1 VGARLGGHRPRPG
14 VDLAVAVF
22 DRIRSLGRNLFRKDR
37 VERELNEELAAAVDQ
52 LAEENAAAG
61 LSPEEARRQARIAL
75 GGVEQVKEAV
85 RESRA
90 GAGLETFAQ
99 DVRYALRMLGRSA
112 GFSAVAVTT
121 LALGIGANTAI
132 FTVLD
137 ATLIAPLPYAD
148 PSRLVMLWT
157 GYREARQPRVP
168 ASGHEVLEIRRRS
181 RELAEV
187 AGIWVGAGSV
197 TGEGEPE
204 RVRLALTTSNFLGI
218 FGVPPALGRLLLP
231 SDQGSEGSTAVV
243 LSDGFWRRRFGGDPA
258 VIGKAVR
265 IDGGL
270 VTIVGVMPAKFDV
283 IFAGDSSV
291 PPGIEVFT
299 TFGRDLAEMP
309 RDMGWIRMVA
319 RLAPGA
325 TVASAQAEVS
335 GIAERLRAEFAEYK
349 TPGLE
354 LQIVP
359 LHADAVR
366 DVRPALLALFA
377 GVGLVVLI
385 ACANVAN
392 LLLARATG
400 REREIGLRAALGA
413 SRGRIARQLLTESL
427 VLSGFGALLGLLV
440 GRLGLTALL
449 ALRPASLARLAP
461 TGLSLTVL
469 AFTLMLAGATGLI
482 CGLAPAVAASRR
494 DLARALQEGGRGG
507 SAGGR
512 TRPQRVLV
520 FAEVALGF
528 LLLVGAG
535 LLVRTFVALSGADP
549 GFRPEAT
556 LTLQVSAQGGRYPDD
571 ASRRQLARTLS
582 SSLGALPGV
591 AAVGAVSHLPF
602 DDYPNWYEYYW
613 REGAPESERNTAMAD
628 HRAVLPGFFESL
640 GVEIR
645 RGRTF
650 NDADDAAHPNVI
662 VVDETLAKRTWGS
675 EDPIG
680 RRLSVSFIH
689 EGSFDSTVAE
699 VVGVVRHVRYRDLGA
714 DGRGQVYVPYLQ
726 SVRPELAFT
735 LRAAPGADAR
745 SFAIDARRIVARVDP
760 DLAVSK
766 VRLLEDYVRQASTA
780 ARFTTVIAGAL
791 AGLALLLA
799 GIGIYG
805 ILAYSVAQRRNE
817 IGVRLALGGRPRDI
831 VWLVLRQTTGLVA
844 AGLGAGLI
852 GSLVMT
858 RLLQKLLYGVGPRDL
873 GTLAAA
879 AAVLAAVG
887 LAAAVLPARR
897 AVRVDPIA
905 ALRGE

>member
-1 VGARLGGHRPRPG
+1 MSGSPWVRLNR
-14 VDLAVAVF
+14 LA
-22 DRIRSLGRNLFRKDR
+22 RNLFRKER
-37 VERELNEELAAAVDQ
+37 VERELDEELAATVDQ

-61 LSPEEARRQARIAL
+61 MSPEEARRQARIAL

-85 RESRA
+85 RESRT
-90 GAGLETFAQ
+90 GAGIETFAQ
-99 DVRYALRMLGRSA
+99 DVRYALRMLGRSP
-112 GFSAVAVTT
+112 GFSAVAVAT

-157 GYREARQPRVP
+157 DYREARQPRVP
-168 ASGHEVLEIRRRS
+168 ASAHELLEIRTRS

-187 AGIWVGAGSV
+187 AGIWVGAGSL

-204 RVRLALTTSNFLGI
+204 RVRVAFTTWNFLPI
-218 FGVPPALGRLLLP
+218 FGVRPALGRFFVP
-231 SDQGSEGSTAVV
+231 AEEGTSGERVLV
-243 LSDGFWRRRFGGDPA
+243 LSDAFWKRRFGGDPA

-265 IDGGL
+265 LDGGFMT
-270 VTIVGVMPAKFDV
+270 VIGVLPPGFDV
-283 IFAGDSSV
+283 VFAGDSSV
-291 PPGIEVFT
+291 PPGIGVFT
-299 TFGRDLAEMP
+299 TVGRDLGEYP
-309 RDMGWIRMVA
+309 RDLGWLRLVA
-319 RLAPGA
+319 RLSPGA

-335 GIAERLRAEFAEYK
+335 AIAERLRAEFGEYA

-354 LQIVP
+354 LQVVP

-366 DVRPALLALFA
+366 DVRPALFALFA

-392 LLLARATG
+392 LLLARSTR
-400 REREIGLRAALGA
+400 REKEIGLRAALGA

-427 VLSGFGALLGLLV
+427 VLSGLGALLGLLV
-440 GRLGLTALL
+440 GRIGLSALL
-449 ALRPASLARLAP
+449 ALRPASLSRLAQS
-461 TGLSLTVL
+461 GLSGTVL
-469 AFTLMLAGATGLI
+469 AFTLFLAVATGLV
-482 CGLAPAVAASRR
+482 CGLAPAVAVSRR
-494 DLARALQEGGRGG
+494 DLSRALQQGGRGSG
-507 SAGGR
+507 SGSR
-512 TRPQRVLV
+512 TRPQRILV

-535 LLVRTFVALSGADP
+535 LLARTFVALSGADP
-549 GFRPEAT
+549 GFRAEAT
-556 LTLQVSAQGGRYPDD
+556 LTFQVSAQGGRYPDD
-571 ASRRQLARTLS
+571 ASRRELAKTLRAR
-582 SSLGALPGV
+582 LEALPGV

-613 REGAPESERNTAMAD
+613 REGAPEAEKSSTMAD

-640 GVEIR
+640 GVALVE
-645 RGRTF
+645 GRTF
-650 NDADDAAHPNVI
+650 TDTDDASHPNVI
-662 VVDETLAKRTWGS
+662 IVDETLAKKTWAG

-680 RRLSVSFIH
+680 KRLNVSFIH
-689 EGSFDSTVAE
+689 EGSFDSTLAE

-714 DGRGQVYVPYLQ
+714 DGRGQVYVPFFQ

-735 LRAAPGADAR
+735 LRASRGADPRAL
-745 SFAIDARRIVARVDP
+745 AAPARREIARADP

-766 VRLLEDYVRQASTA
+766 VRLLEDYVRQAGAA
-780 ARFTTVIAGAL
+780 ARFTSVIAAAL

-805 ILAYSVAQRRNE
+805 ILAYSVAQRTNE
-817 IGVRLALGGRPRDI
+817 IGVRLALGGRPRNI
-831 VWLVLRQTTGLVA
+831 LWLILRQTAGLVA
-844 AGLGAGLI
+844 AGLAAGLV
-852 GSLVMT
+852 SALLLT
-858 RLLQKLLYGVGPRDL
+858 RLLQKLLYGVGPHDL

-879 AAVLAAVG
+879 AAVLAAAGIV
-887 LAAAVLPARR
+887 AAVLPARR
-897 AVRVDPIA
+897 AVRVDPIM

>member
-1 VGARLGGHRPRPG
+1 
-14 VDLAVAVF
+14 VAV
-22 DRIRSLGRNLFRKDR
+22 RLWVRSKSLGRNLFRRRR
-37 VERELNEELAAAVDQ
+37 VERDLEDEVASTFEQLVDENLAAGMNPQ
-52 LAEENAAAG
+52 
-61 LSPEEARRQARIAL
+61 EARRQAQIAL
-75 GGVEQVKEAV
+75 GGATQVREAV

-90 GAGLETFAQ
+90 GAGLEAFWQ
-99 DVRYALRMLGRSA
+99 DFRYALRMLGRSR
-112 GFSAVAVTT
+112 GFSFVAVAT

-157 GYREARQPRVP
+157 DYREARQPRVP

-187 AGIWVGAGSV
+187 AGIWVGAGSL

-204 RVRLALTTSNFLGI
+204 RVRLALTTPNFLSI
-218 FGVPPALGRLLLP
+218 FGVPPALGRTLQP
-231 SDQGSEGSTAVV
+231 SDDWSGPSVV

-258 VIGKAVR
+258 AVGKAVR

-270 VTIVGVMPAKFDV
+270 ATIVGVMPAGFDV
-283 IFAGDSSV
+283 LFAGDSSV

-309 RDMGWIRMVA
+309 RDMGWIRMIA

-335 GIAERLRAEFAEYK
+335 GIAERLREEFAEYK
-349 TPGLE
+349 TPGLD
-354 LQIVP
+354 LQVVP

-366 DVRPALLALFA
+366 DVKPALLALFA

-392 LLLARATG
+392 LLLARATR
-400 REREIGLRAALGA
+400 REKEIGLRAALGA

-427 VLSGFGALLGLLV
+427 VLSGLGALLGLLV
-440 GRLGLTALL
+440 GRLGLSALL
-449 ALRPASLARLAP
+449 ALRPASLSGLAP
-461 TGLSLTVL
+461 SGLSGTVL
-469 AFTLMLAGATGLI
+469 AFTVVLAVATGLI
-482 CGLAPAVAASRR
+482 CGLVPAVAASRR
-494 DLARALQEGGRGG
+494 DLSRALQEGGRNAWG
-507 SAGGR
+507 GGR
-512 TRPQRVLV
+512 TRPQRALV

-535 LLVRTFVALSGADP
+535 LLARTFVALSGADP
-549 GFRPEAT
+549 GFRPERT
-556 LTLQVSAQGGRYPDD
+556 LTFQVSAQGGRYPDD
-571 ASRRQLARTLS
+571 ASRRQLAKTLRERFQ
-582 SSLGALPGV
+582 ALPGV
-591 AAVGAVSHLPF
+591 EVVGAVSHLPF

-613 REGAPESERNTAMAD
+613 REGAPDSEKNTAMAD

-640 GVEIR
+640 GVPLV

-650 NDADDAAHPNVI
+650 TESDDAEHPNVI
-662 VVDETLAKRTWGS
+662 VVDESLARKAWGAA
-675 EDPIG
+675 DPIG
-680 RRLSVSFIH
+680 KRLNVSFLH
-689 EGSFDSTVAE
+689 EGSFDSTLAE

-714 DGRGQVYVPYLQ
+714 DGRGQVYVPFFQ

-735 LRAAPGADAR
+735 LRAALRTDAGALAVP
-745 SFAIDARRIVARVDP
+745 ARREVARVDP

-766 VRLLEDYVRQASTA
+766 VRLLGDYVRQASA
-780 ARFTTVIAGAL
+780 SARFTTLIAASL
-791 AGLALLLA
+791 AALALLLA

-805 ILAYSVAQRRNE
+805 VLAYSVAQRIGE

-831 VWLVLRQTTGLVA
+831 VWMVLRQTVGLVA
-844 AGLGAGLI
+844 AGLTAGLV
-852 GSLVMT
+852 GSLLVT

-873 GTLAAA
+873 ATLAAA
-879 AAVLAAVG
+879 AAVLAAAG
-887 LAAAVLPARR
+887 IAAAVLPARR
-897 AVRVDPIA
+897 AARVDPLI

>member
-1 VGARLGGHRPRPG
+1 MLLAAR
-14 VDLAVAVF
+14 V
-22 DRIRSLGRNLFRKDR
+22 RSLARNLFRRRR
-37 VERELNEELAAAVDQ
+37 VERDLTDEVASAVEMLAD
-52 LAEENAAAG
+52 ENVAAG
-61 LSPEEARRQARIAL
+61 MSPEEARRKARIDL
-75 GGVEQVKEAV
+75 GGVTQVQEAV

-90 GAGLETFAQ
+90 GAGLEAFWQ
-99 DVRYALRMLGRSA
+99 DFRYALRMLGRSP
-112 GFSAVAVTT
+112 GFSVVAVAT

-187 AGIWVGAGSV
+187 AGIWVGAGSL

-204 RVRLALTTSNFLGI
+204 RVRLGLTTANFLPI
-218 FGVPPALGRLLLP
+218 FGVPPALGRTLLP
-231 SDQGSEGSTAVV
+231 SDEGSAGDRSVV
-243 LSDGFWRRRFGGDPA
+243 LSDRFWRRRFGGDPA
-258 VIGKAVR
+258 AVGKAVR
-265 IDGGL
+265 IDGGFA
-270 VTIVGVMPAKFDV
+270 TIVGVMPAGFDV
-283 IFAGDSSV
+283 LFAGDSSV
-291 PPGIEVFT
+291 PPGIEIFT
-299 TFGRDLAEMP
+299 TFGQDLSAMP

-325 TVASAQAEVS
+325 TAASAQAEVS
-335 GIAERLRAEFAEYK
+335 AIADRLRAEFAEYA

-392 LLLARATG
+392 LLLARATR
-400 REREIGLRAALGA
+400 REKEIGLRAALGA

-427 VLSGFGALLGLLV
+427 VLSGLGALLGLLV
-440 GRLGLTALL
+440 GRFGLAALL
-449 ALRPASLARLAP
+449 ALRPASLSRLAP
-461 TGLSLTVL
+461 TGLSWTVL
-469 AFTLMLAGATGLI
+469 AFTLLLAGATGLI

-494 DLARALQEGGRGG
+494 DLSRALQEGGRGA
-507 SAGGR
+507 SVGGR

-549 GFRPEAT
+549 GFRPEGT
-556 LTLQVSAQGGRYPDD
+556 LTFQVSAQGGRYPDD
-571 ASRRQLARTLS
+571 ASRRRLAKTLS
-582 SSLGALPGV
+582 EKLAALPGV

-613 REGAPESERNTAMAD
+613 REGAPESEKNSAMAD

-640 GVEIR
+640 GADVT
-645 RGRTF
+645 RGRSFTGG
-650 NDADDAAHPNVI
+650 DDAGHPNVI
-662 VVDETLAKRTWGS
+662 VVDETLAKRTWPG

-680 RRLSVSFIH
+680 KRLNVSFIH
-689 EGSFDSTVAE
+689 EGSFDPTLAE

-714 DGRGQVYVPYLQ
+714 DGRGQVYVPYFQ

-745 SFAIDARRIVARVDP
+745 TFATSARRVVARLDP

-780 ARFTTVIAGAL
+780 ARFTTVIAAAL
-791 AGLALLLA
+791 AILALLLA

-805 ILAYSVAQRRNE
+805 ILAYTVAQRSGE
-817 IGVRLALGGRPRDI
+817 IGVRVALGGRPRDI
-831 VWLVLRQTTGLVA
+831 VWLVLRQTVGLVGAGLA
-844 AGLGAGLI
+844 AGLVGAL
-852 GSLVMT
+852 LMT
-858 RLLQKLLYGVGPRDL
+858 RLLQKLLYGVGPRDF

-887 LAAAVLPARR
+887 LAAALVPARR
-897 AVRVDPIA
+897 AVRVDPIT
-905 ALRGE
+905 ALRGD

>member
-1 VGARLGGHRPRPG
+1 LPC
-14 VDLAVAVF
+14 LA
-22 DRIRSLGRNLFRKDR
+22 RNLFRRER
-37 VERELNEELAAAVDQ
+37 VERDLEDELASAVEMLAA
-52 LAEENAAAG
+52 ENVASG
-61 LSPEEARRQARIAL
+61 MGPEEARREARIAL
-75 GGVEQVKEAV
+75 GGVQQVKEAV
-85 RESRA
+85 RESRT
-90 GAGLETFAQ
+90 GAGLETLWQ
-99 DVRYALRMLGRSA
+99 DVRYALRMLRRSP
-112 GFSAVAVTT
+112 GFSAVAVAT

-137 ATLIAPLPYAD
+137 ATLIAPLPYAE

-187 AGIWVGAGSV
+187 AGIWVGAGSL

-218 FGVPPALGRLLLP
+218 FGVPPALGRTLLP
-231 SDQGSEGSTAVV
+231 SDEGAQRPSIV
-243 LSDGFWRRRFGGDPA
+243 LSDGFWRRRFGGDTA

-270 VTIVGVMPAKFDV
+270 ATIVGVMPAGFDV
-283 IFAGDSSV
+283 VFAGDSSV
-291 PPGIEVFT
+291 PPGIEIFT

-319 RLAPGA
+319 RLAPRA
-325 TVASAQAEVS
+325 TPASAQAELS
-335 GIAERLRAEFAEYK
+335 AIAERLRAEFAEYA

-354 LQIVP
+354 LQVVP

-366 DVRPALLALFA
+366 DVKPALLALFA

-400 REREIGLRAALGA
+400 REKEIGLRAALGA

-427 VLSGFGALLGLLV
+427 ALSGLGALLGLVV
-440 GRLGLTALL
+440 GRLGLAALL
-449 ALRPASLARLAP
+449 ALRPASLSRLAP
-461 TGLSLTVL
+461 SGLSWTVL
-469 AFTLMLAGATGLI
+469 GFTLLLAVVTGII
-482 CGLAPAVAASRR
+482 CGLAPAVGASRR
-494 DLARALQEGGRGG
+494 DLSRALQEGGRG
-507 SAGGR
+507 SASLTGR

-520 FAEVALGF
+520 FVEVALGF

-535 LLVRTFVALSGADP
+535 LLVRTFVSLSGADP
-549 GFRPEAT
+549 GFRPEGT

-571 ASRRQLARTLS
+571 ASRRRLAKTLAAN
-582 SSLGALPGV
+582 LAALPGV
-591 AAVGAVSHLPF
+591 EAVGAVSHLPF

-613 REGAPESERNTAMAD
+613 REGASESEKNTAMAD

-640 GVEIR
+640 GAELTQG
-645 RGRTF
+645 RGFT
-650 NDADDAAHPNVI
+650 DSDDANHPNVI
-662 VVDETLAKRTWGS
+662 LVDETLAKRTWGNES
-675 EDPIG
+675 PLG
-680 RRLSVSFIH
+680 KRLNVSFIH
-689 EGSFDSTVAE
+689 EGSFDSTLAE
-699 VVGVVRHVRYRDLGA
+699 VVGVVRHVRYRDLGL
-714 DGRGQVYVPYLQ
+714 DGRGQVYVPFFQ

-735 LRAAPGADAR
+735 LRSSRGTRADAAR
-745 SFAIDARRIVARVDP
+745 LAGPARREVARLDP

-766 VRLLEDYVRQASTA
+766 VRLLEDYVRQARGA
-780 ARFTTVIAGAL
+780 ARFTTVIAASL
-791 AGLALLLA
+791 AALALLLA

-805 ILAYSVAQRRNE
+805 VLAYTVAQRSGE
-817 IGVRLALGGRPRDI
+817 IGIRVALGGRPKDI
-831 VWLVLRQTTGLVA
+831 AWLVLRQTVGIV
-844 AGLGAGLI
+844 GAGLLAGLA

-873 GTLAAA
+873 ATLAAA

-887 LAAAVLPARR
+887 LAAALIPARR
-897 AVRVDPIA
+897 AVRVDPMI